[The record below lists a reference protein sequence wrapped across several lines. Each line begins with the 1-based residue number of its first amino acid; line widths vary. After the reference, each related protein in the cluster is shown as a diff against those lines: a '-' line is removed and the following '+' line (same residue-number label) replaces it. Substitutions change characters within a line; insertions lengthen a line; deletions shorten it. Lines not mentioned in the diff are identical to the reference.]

1 VRHPKLIGESHVD
14 AAAFLIEEDIAI
26 SEGEKSVIS
35 SHANIRTGMPL
46 GSALAN
52 EDVASDDNFAAE
64 FLYAKALAVG
74 VASVFDGTL
83 SFFMGHK

>member
-1 VRHPKLIGESHVD
+1 MRHPKLIGECYVD

-26 SEGEKSVIS
+26 SEGEKSMVS

-46 GSALAN
+46 GAALAN
-52 EDVASDDNFAAE
+52 EDVASDDNLTAE

-83 SFFMGHK
+83 SFFMGPK